1 MGNGVQQYLCSAAPI
16 PVTKD
21 LLKDEEGIIGV
32 RALREAESP
41 PGAGARGGAAT
52 DQYVP
57 PYAVITSDFLCVSG
71 SLRGLFVLFTQF
83 SNSWLF
89 LSLIHI

>member
-41 PGAGARGGAAT
+41 PGAGARGGLPLISMCHHMLSSL
-52 DQYVP
+52 Q
-57 PYAVITSDFLCVSG
+57 ISCVSLG
-71 SLRGLFVLFTQF
+71 ASEGFSCSSLSFQTRGCSHQ
-83 SNSWLF
+83 
-89 LSLIHI
+89 